1 MADLGVSPG
10 ERVLLVWGR
19 GAPPGALKERA
30 ESLGAAVGPRGKVS
44 VENAEMLLQSSH
56 PASSYD
62 WVLSGL
68 VRGGATVHSTDV
80 LAEIARVT
88 KPGGRVLIEEPITG
102 SEDSRVRT
110 AGKLVSA
117 LKLSGLVSVTELP
130 SSPLSPEERSALRE
144 GAGFPGDSLSRAR
157 LSARKPGFEVGSA
170 ALLTL
175 SFGRKKAA
183 EKLALDPGAA
193 KMWTLSAADMDDE
206 DVDLLDSDS
215 LLDAE
220 DLKAPDPTTLR
231 AAGCGEEGKKKKKA
245 CKNCTCGLA
254 EELEQET
261 KQNQKKTVQPKSAC
275 GSCYLGDAFR
285 CASCPYLG
293 MPAFKPGEKVVLANA
308 QLTDA

>member
-10 ERVLLVWGR
+10 DRVLLVWGR
-19 GAPPGALKERA
+19 GAPPEALKERA
-30 ESLGAAVGPRGKVS
+30 ESLGAAVGPRGKVA
-44 VENAEMLLQSSH
+44 VENADMLLQSSH

-68 VRGGATVHSTDV
+68 VRGGSTVHSTDL

-88 KPGGRVLIEEPITG
+88 KPGGRVLLEEPITG
-102 SEDSRVRT
+102 CEDNRVRT

-117 LKLSGLVSVTELP
+117 LKLSGLVSVTELS
-130 SSPLSPEERSALRE
+130 SSPLSPEELSSLRE
-144 GAGFPGDSLSRAR
+144 GTGFRGDSLSRAR
-157 LSARKPGFEVGSA
+157 LSAQKPGFEVGSTA
-170 ALLTL
+170 QLKL
-175 SFGRKKAA
+175 SFGKKKA
-183 EKLALDPGAA
+183 EKPALDPGAA
-193 KMWTLSAADMDDE
+193 KMWTLSATDMDDE

-220 DLKAPDPTTLR
+220 DLKKPDPTTLR
-231 AAGCGEEGKKKKKA
+231 ATGCGEEGKKKKKA

-293 MPAFKPGEKVVLANA
+293 MPAFKPGEKVVLPNS